1 MLWDELG
8 FHCEIG
14 RVAVKLSQRG
24 GNWCQNTLELQEI
37 IVPHSRFCHRAASAM
52 MVETGSAQG
61 GGCGSLARREGVT
74 LCRSLAFGHVK
85 VGSPDVSLPDC
96 CQELTAQLG
105 WCFSS
110 WCIVSVLTKLPHVTC
125 LREAHIVSYSCPYL
139 RHCFGSGMC

>member
-14 RVAVKLSQRG
+14 RVAVKLPQRG
-24 GNWCQNTLELQEI
+24 AKTLLNFGKSLCPIPDSVTRQ
-37 IVPHSRFCHRAASAM
+37 PQQWWWK
-52 MVETGSAQG
+52 GSAQS
-61 GGCGSLARREGVT
+61 GGCGSLARWEGVT

-85 VGSPDVSLPDC
+85 GGSPAVSLTDR

-110 WCIVSVLTKLPHVTC
+110 WCIVSVLTKLPRIGC
-125 LREAHIVSYSCPYL
+125 LREAHIFSYSCPYF

>member
-24 GNWCQNTLELQEI
+24 GNGCQNTLELQEI

-52 MVETGSAQG
+52 MVERLCPEWWVWQPREVG
-61 GGCGSLARREGVT
+61 GGH
-74 LCRSLAFGHVK
+74 LCRSLAFGHVEG
-85 VGSPDVSLPDC
+85 GSPAVSLTDC

-110 WCIVSVLTKLPHVTC
+110 WCIVSVLTKLPRIGC
-125 LREAHIVSYSCPYL
+125 LREAHIVSYSCPYF